1 MSEQIPGMNPAA
13 TDPLPYFMP
22 GPGATDVLY
31 IVTVI
36 FLVLM
41 IFFVGVLYLKLH
53 ALPEHMS
60 HGASKVQFQ
69 IVGVLALLALFTHNH
84 LFWIAA
90 LLLALIQFPDFSTP
104 INSISRSLERLAAAT
119 APPDETRPE
128 AVSDAAGEAAP
139 EHPHAHGERA

>member
-13 TDPLPYFMP
+13 TDPLPYYMP
-22 GPGATDVLY
+22 APGATDVLY
-31 IVTVI
+31 IVTVV
-36 FLVLM
+36 FLVLV

-84 LFWIAA
+84 LFWVAA
-90 LLLALIQFPDFSTP
+90 LLLALVQFPDFSTP
-104 INSISRSLERLAAAT
+104 LNSISRSLERLAGGEP
-119 APPDETRPE
+119 PPDETGAEAGSE
-128 AVSDAAGEAAP
+128 AVGVAAAEP
-139 EHPHAHGERA
+139 AHEQRA